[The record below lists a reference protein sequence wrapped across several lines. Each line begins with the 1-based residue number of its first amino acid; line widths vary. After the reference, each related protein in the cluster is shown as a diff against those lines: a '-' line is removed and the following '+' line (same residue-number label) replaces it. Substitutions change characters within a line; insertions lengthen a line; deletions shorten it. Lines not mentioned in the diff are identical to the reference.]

1 MNEKLIWNIKEF
13 YRKKYSGPSD
23 DPVYEYTITLFVNP
37 KRSILKDGPKPLDS
51 PGHHLVD
58 KCIIHNKT
66 SMKRHIVKL
75 EGGNTQLEKNK
86 SKNSF
91 PLCLVGMGK
100 IPINLGDCP
109 PEMLF
114 TTATCNL
121 LTFRF
126 FVTFKCNFIEKE
138 PSIAFQKVK
147 QQGFGAGAARS
158 RGIWLEPEP
167 SLWPGSGSGS
177 TLYIC

>member
-1 MNEKLIWNIKEF
+1 
-13 YRKKYSGPSD
+13 
-23 DPVYEYTITLFVNP
+23 
-37 KRSILKDGPKPLDS
+37 
-51 PGHHLVD
+51 
-58 KCIIHNKT
+58 
-66 SMKRHIVKL
+66 MKRHIVKL

-100 IPINLGDCP
+100 IPTNLGDCP

-177 TLYIC
+177 TIYIC

>member
-1 MNEKLIWNIKEF
+1 
-13 YRKKYSGPSD
+13 
-23 DPVYEYTITLFVNP
+23 
-37 KRSILKDGPKPLDS
+37 
-51 PGHHLVD
+51 
-58 KCIIHNKT
+58 
-66 SMKRHIVKL
+66 MKRHIVKL
-75 EGGNTQLEKNK
+75 GGGNTQLEKNK

-147 QQGFGAGAARS
+147 QQGFEAGAGVFGWSRS
-158 RGIWLEPEP
+158 HHFGPAQAP
-167 SLWPGSGSGS
+167 APP
-177 TLYIC
+177 YIFVN